1 MNKELINALDKLSYF
16 LSVESDEINSWID
29 SAKNANSWYTHT
41 EIRRALNAWSESLK
55 REQVEKW
62 ISSYDIKE
70 VESKKIGLV
79 LAGNI
84 PMVGFHDVLTVLL
97 SGHIAYIKLSSQDN
111 VLIPKILEYLTK
123 ELPSVEKQIVY
134 AERLNDVDAVIATGS
149 NNTAQ
154 HFEQY
159 FKNIPKIIRRN
170 RNSIAVLNGEESFE
184 DVQGLGFDIFSYYG
198 QGCRNVS
205 KIYFPKDYDITKLL
219 DQLQAYEYVIDHH
232 KYFNNYNY
240 YKSIYLVNR
249 EEHLDTGYVMLKESK
264 DLQAPLSVV
273 YYERYESV
281 EELEQTITQIKDNVQ
296 CVVSNMKL
304 NIDSPIFKFGESQC
318 PALNDYADGVDTM
331 QFLINL

>member
-62 ISSYDIKE
+62 ISTYDIKE